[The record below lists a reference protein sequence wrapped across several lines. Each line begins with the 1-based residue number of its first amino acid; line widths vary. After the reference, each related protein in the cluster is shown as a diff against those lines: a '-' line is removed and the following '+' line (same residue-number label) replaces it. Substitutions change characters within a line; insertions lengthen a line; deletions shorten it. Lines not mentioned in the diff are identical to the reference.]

1 MAYNSLI
8 MPCLALRRTDT
19 IETLS
24 KTQQRYQL
32 LASEVPD
39 QVNVIHTSINLQK
52 KNTGLSGLMCE
63 IQGTSLLN
71 AADMLTEEV
80 FRGIS
85 VVKCN
90 VDELQA
96 IAILQRKDDLVGQL
110 NQFLTAMQTTQNNTA
125 GMLLD
130 QIMPSGEAH
139 DFWWFGQTCELK
151 GGSTT
156 RDCILHDGKRGDVIF
171 YDAFSCIERS
181 GARACKQDAGADQ
194 SFRDACVW
202 EPVLHGS
209 LGIYTQRAGDGNSIF
224 FVCIS
229 DFEQIASDIVRS
241 TKSDLGNS
249 TNVYDFCSS
258 TEMWFLE
265 NISRRNRLRLIQRT
279 AAHLG
284 ICVPQKPDL
293 YAHPKQAASN
303 LAIECCGV
311 NLDHIECTHRRDILT
326 QKLVPI
332 VRHYKDC
339 TDMTH
344 SRGPVPVFLGD
355 EIRVLLLLPDKT
367 SYASFAN
374 YSDTLQ
380 FIQNKTGC
388 TVHLCPLLNVR
399 EQNRANIRK
408 IQTEQ
413 QNIVHVTI
421 PDLIYDL
428 QQQGLQI
435 QPHVYDLLMS
445 TDEYGNFLFYGVQLG
460 VATPSVI
467 YPRVFPGFVRATA
480 TVKGDEVATEEHT
493 RRVSQDTT
501 TLSAAPEGASEES
514 QVSVQSQTFIQPND
528 IMLQQMHQST
538 LPVSKTSLSNA
549 MATQNVQKHRD
560 VCEVMCDSFA
570 CIIQENQPD
579 TGGPQPAALFDFRT
593 QQGADDPAYMSLE
606 WSELT
611 IDLVQKM
618 TRMPQIDTM
627 NLLPHAIFSNYFEG

>member
-1 MAYNSLI
+1 M
-8 MPCLALRRTDT
+8 LAL
-19 IETLS
+19 
-24 KTQQRYQL
+24 
-32 LASEVPD
+32 EVPD

-52 KNTGLSGLMCE
+52 RNTGLSGLMCE

-96 IAILQRKDDLVGQL
+96 IALLQRKDDLVLQL
-110 NQFLTAMQTTQNNTA
+110 NQFLTAMKTTQNNTA

-130 QIMPSGEAH
+130 QIMPSEDAH

-151 GGSTT
+151 GGSTM
-156 RDCILHDGKRGDVIF
+156 RDCILHDGKRGDVVF

-181 GARACKQDAGADQ
+181 GARVCKLDAGVDQ

-209 LGIYTQRAGDGNSIF
+209 IGVYTQRAGDGNSIF

-241 TKSDLGNS
+241 IKSDLGNS

-258 TEMWFLE
+258 KEMWFLE

-279 AAHLG
+279 AQHLG
-284 ICVPQKPDL
+284 ICVPQKLDP
-293 YAHPKQAASN
+293 YAHPKQPMSN
-303 LAIECCGV
+303 IAIECCSV
-311 NLDHIECTHRRDILT
+311 NLDHVECMHRRDIST

-344 SRGPVPVFLGD
+344 SRGPIPVFLGD
-355 EIRVLLLLPDKT
+355 EMGVVLLLPDRT

-374 YSDTLQ
+374 YSETLQ
-380 FIQNKTGC
+380 FVPNKIGAH
-388 TVHLCPLLNVR
+388 VHFCPLLNVR
-399 EQNRANIRK
+399 EQNCANVRK

-413 QNIVHVTI
+413 QNIMHVTV
-421 PDLIYDL
+421 PDLIYDM
-428 QQQGLQI
+428 QQQGLHI

-445 TDEYGNFLFYGVQLG
+445 TDEYDNFLFYKVQYG
-460 VATPSVI
+460 AATPTVI
-467 YPRVFPGFVRATA
+467 YPRLFPGFVRAA
-480 TVKGDEVATEEHT
+480 GNVKEDEVSTETHT
-493 RRVSQDTT
+493 RRVSERQPPGHKT
-501 TLSAAPEGASEES
+501 TLSATSDDPSEES
-514 QVSVQSQTFIQPND
+514 QESVQLETLIRPD
-528 IMLQQMHQST
+528 AIMLQQMYQST
-538 LPVSKTSLSNA
+538 LLTSTSELSLSNT
-549 MATQNVQKHRD
+549 MATQNGPKHQD
-560 VCEVMCDSFA
+560 VCEAMCNPFLYV
-570 CIIQENQPD
+570 IQEHSPG
-579 TGGPQPAALFDFRT
+579 TAGPQAATLFDFRT

-611 IDLVQKM
+611 IELIQKM
-618 TRMPQIDTM
+618 TRMSQIDTM